1 MCGISGIISKQGKSI
16 EPFLIKQLNEVISH
30 RGPDSSGYF
39 SYKNI
44 AFGHQRLSIIDLSD
58 DGKQPMSY
66 KDKYVITYNGEIYN
80 YLELRETLVGQGYT
94 FTSQS
99 DTEVMLAAYDHWG
112 KDCVN
117 YFNGMWA
124 FALLDKRNE
133 EIFISRDRFGVKPV
147 YYYDGEDYFAFGSE
161 IKQLLPLL
169 PAITANEPVLID
181 YLVAGMEDHLDET
194 FFNGIKKLLS
204 SHSFI
209 YRLADNSKIKTRYFD
224 LVPIPDIQ
232 AKSESE
238 SVALYKESFIDS
250 IKLRLRSDVKVGT
263 CLSGGLDSS
272 SIAYYASKLY
282 ASDENFL
289 AFHVSTSKDPKYNE
303 MPFVEELIKDLPID
317 LIIIDGSKENVI
329 QHIDDVI
336 RVQEEPFGSASVVL
350 QYLLMEKAKSMNCK
364 VLLDGQGGDETLLGY
379 ERYYPS
385 IFLSLNG
392 LQKIN
397 FLRNVVKKSKLN
409 LATLLGYIVY
419 FTNAFLRI
427 KMLKRRNSFINT
439 RFFNLMNKEVYT
451 TMAKNY
457 RNIFNLQRQELFSAQ
472 LPHLLR
478 YEDKNSMFFSIE
490 TRLPFLDYR
499 NVQNAVSINPLFK
512 IKDGWSKYILR
523 KSINNEVPS
532 SITWRKN
539 KIGFELPQDEI
550 MVGLEPELNQLLEK
564 SPIINKITD
573 KNELKMHLHE
583 MDHRTKWRLYN
594 IVKWEEIFKIKVR
607 TDD

>member
-58 DGKQPMSY
+58 DGNQPMSY
-66 KDKYVITYNGEIYN
+66 KEKYVITYNGEIYN
-80 YLELRETLVGQGYT
+80 YLELKETLVGQGYT
-94 FTSQS
+94 FSSMS
-99 DTEVMLAAYDHWG
+99 DTEVILVAYDHWG

-117 YFNGMWA
+117 HFNGMWA
-124 FALLDKRNE
+124 FAILDKRND

-147 YYYDGEDYFAFGSE
+147 YYYDDEVYFAFGSE

-169 PAITANEPVLID
+169 HEITANEGVLID
-181 YLVAGMEDHLDET
+181 YLVAGMEDHLEET
-194 FFNGIKKLLS
+194 FFNGIKKLPS

-209 YRLADNSKIKTRYFD
+209 YRLADNSKTKTRYFD
-224 LVPIPDIQ
+224 LAPIPNIQ
-232 AKSESE
+232 SKSVSE
-238 SVALYKESFIDS
+238 SVALYKDSFIKS
-250 IKLRLRSDVKVGT
+250 IRLRLRSDVKVGT

-272 SIAYYASKLY
+272 SIAYFACKLY

-289 AFHVSTSKDPKYNE
+289 AFHVSTSNDPKYNE
-303 MPFVEELIKDLPID
+303 LPFVEELIKGLPID

-336 RVQEEPFGSASVVL
+336 KVQEEPFGSASVVL

-364 VLLDGQGGDETLLGY
+364 VLLDGQGGDESLLGY

-392 LQKIN
+392 LHKVR
-397 FLRNVVKKSKLN
+397 FLKNVVKKSKLN
-409 LATLLGYIVY
+409 LITLFGYIFY
-419 FTNAFLRI
+419 FTNSYLRI
-427 KMLKRRNSFINT
+427 KILRLRNTFIKKNSFK
-439 RFFNLMNKEVYT
+439 LMNKEVYIK
-451 TMAKNY
+451 MAENY
-457 RNIFNLQRQELFSAQ
+457 RNIFNLQRQELFFTQ

-523 KSINNEVPS
+523 KSIDNEVPS

-539 KIGFELPQDEI
+539 KIGFDLPQNEI
-550 MVGLEPELNQLLEK
+550 INHLVPELNQLLEK
-564 SPIINKITD
+564 STLINKISH
-573 KNELKMHLHE
+573 KNDLIKNLPE

-594 IVKWEEIFKIKVR
+594 IVKWEEIFKVKVLNEK
-607 TDD
+607 

>member
-1 MCGISGIISKQGKSI
+1 MCGISGIISKKGKSI
-16 EPFLIKQLNEVISH
+16 EPTLIKQLNESISH

-39 SYKNI
+39 AYKNI

-66 KDKYVITYNGEIYN
+66 QNNYVITYNGEIYN
-80 YLELRETLVGQGYT
+80 YLELRETLVEHGYT

-99 DTEVMLAAYDHWG
+99 DTEVMLAAYDYWG
-112 KDCVN
+112 KDCIN
-117 YFNGMWA
+117 HFNGMWA
-124 FALLDKRNE
+124 FALLDKKNDE
-133 EIFISRDRFGVKPV
+133 VFISRDRFGVKPV

-169 PAITANEPVLID
+169 PKITADEPVLID
-181 YLVAGMEDHLDET
+181 YLVAGMEDHLENT
-194 FFNGIKKLLS
+194 FFTGIKKLPS
-204 SHSFI
+204 SNSFI
-209 YRLADNSKIKTRYFD
+209 YRLSDNLKTINQYFD

-232 AKSESE
+232 AKTESE
-238 SVALYKESFIDS
+238 SVALYKKSFIDS

-282 ASDENFL
+282 ASSENLL

-303 MPFVEELIKDLPID
+303 LPYVKELIKDIPID
-317 LIIIDGSKENVI
+317 LVIIDGSKENVI
-329 QHIDDVI
+329 KNIDNVI
-336 RVQEEPFGSASVVL
+336 KVQEEPFGSVSVVL

-364 VLLDGQGGDETLLGY
+364 VLLDGQGGDESLLGY

-385 IFLSLNG
+385 IFLSLKSS
-392 LQKIN
+392 QKVR
-397 FLRNVVKKSKLN
+397 FLNNVIKKSKLN
-409 LATLLGYIVY
+409 LISLLGYIFY
-419 FTNAFLRI
+419 FTNSFLRI
-427 KMLKRRNSFINT
+427 KLLRRRNVFINAKA
-439 RFFNLMNKEVYT
+439 FALMNKEVYI

-457 RNIFNLQRQELFSAQ
+457 RNIFDLQRQELFSTQ

-499 NVQNAVSINPLFK
+499 NVQNAASINPLFK

-523 KSINNEVPS
+523 KSIDQEVPS
-532 SITWRKN
+532 SIVWRKN
-539 KIGFELPQDEI
+539 KIGFELPENEI
-550 MVGLEPELNQLLEK
+550 INLLEPELKQLLEK
-564 SPIINKITD
+564 SPLTAKLIHKNKLIR
-573 KNELKMHLHE
+573 NLASL
-583 MDHRTKWRLYN
+583 DHRTKWRLYN
-594 IVKWEEIFKIKVR
+594 IVKWEEIFKVKVLNEK
-607 TDD
+607 

>member
-1 MCGISGIISKQGKSI
+1 MCGISGIISKKGKSI
-16 EPFLIKQLNEVISH
+16 EPTLIKQLNESISH

-39 SYKNI
+39 AYKNI

-66 KDKYVITYNGEIYN
+66 QNNYVITYNGEIYN
-80 YLELRETLVGQGYT
+80 YLELRETLVEHGYT

-99 DTEVMLAAYDHWG
+99 DTEVMLAAYDYWG
-112 KDCVN
+112 KDCIN
-117 YFNGMWA
+117 HFNGMWA
-124 FALLDKRNE
+124 FALLDKKNDE
-133 EIFISRDRFGVKPV
+133 VFISRDRFGVKPV

-169 PAITANEPVLID
+169 PKITADEPVLID
-181 YLVAGMEDHLDET
+181 YLVAGMEDHLENT
-194 FFNGIKKLLS
+194 FFTGIKKLPS

-209 YRLADNSKIKTRYFD
+209 YRLSDNLKTKNQYFD

-232 AKSESE
+232 AKTESE
-238 SVALYKESFIDS
+238 SVALYKKSFIDS

-282 ASDENFL
+282 ASSENFL

-303 MPFVEELIKDLPID
+303 LPYVKELIKDIPID
-317 LIIIDGSKENVI
+317 LVIIDGSKENVI
-329 QHIDDVI
+329 KNIDNVI
-336 RVQEEPFGSASVVL
+336 KVQEEPFGSVSVVL
-350 QYLLMEKAKSMNCK
+350 QYLLMEKAKYMNCK

-385 IFLSLNG
+385 IFLSLKSS
-392 LQKIN
+392 QKVR
-397 FLRNVVKKSKLN
+397 FLNNVIKKSKLN
-409 LATLLGYIVY
+409 LIFLLGYIFY
-419 FTNAFLRI
+419 FTNSFLRI
-427 KMLKRRNSFINT
+427 KLLRRRNVFINAKA
-439 RFFNLMNKEVYT
+439 FALMNKEVYT

-457 RNIFNLQRQELFSAQ
+457 RNIFDLQRQELFSTQ

-499 NVQNAVSINPLFK
+499 NVQNAASINPLFK

-523 KSINNEVPS
+523 KSIDQDVPS
-532 SITWRKN
+532 SIVWRKN
-539 KIGFELPQDEI
+539 KIGFELPENEI
-550 MVGLEPELNQLLEK
+550 INLLVPELKQLLEK
-564 SPIINKITD
+564 SPLTAKLIHKNKLIR
-573 KNELKMHLHE
+573 NLASL
-583 MDHRTKWRLYN
+583 DHRTIWRLYN
-594 IVKWEEIFKIKVR
+594 IVKWEEIFKVKVLNEK
-607 TDD
+607 